1 MSLVIVKCF
10 NTLVINI
17 FLILSAQRL
26 LKEKISL
33 FSFKTVF
40 WVLFSLIPCTL
51 FCNSGYSFIFTVLS
65 VVFLSIAVE
74 RLFCIELYE
83 SAILTLSFMIL
94 SIITDLLFSLFVVN
108 FYNYETIR
116 NTPCIFISTNFIISI
131 STYFLYNYT
140 PIGKKILNNIENFR
154 KFKQLNIIIYVV
166 IAFFSIGAV
175 YYLARDMY
183 KPTVSYFITNIV
195 ISTFVGLIYIYMCQ
209 LFKSNQL
216 EAKNNILYECMRN
229 IESYQEEQDLKIH
242 EYKNQLSKITAITD
256 DKEVI
261 NKIEEILNVDLSE
274 DIYLLGKIKN
284 IPKSELKSLIYYKLL
299 VAKKDGIKLLINVSP
314 ELSDDNYNFSRSQ
327 EKTLSNIVGIFF
339 DNAIEGAKSS
349 KEKEISLEIY
359 DSNLGITFSISN
371 TFSGKI
377 NLDKLGSKGYTTKG
391 KSHGNGLHF
400 VKKMLSKNNGV
411 FTRTIVNNNHF
422 IQKIIIEKE
431 WI

>member
-1 MSLVIVKCF
+1 
-10 NTLVINI
+10 
-17 FLILSAQRL
+17 
-26 LKEKISL
+26 
-33 FSFKTVF
+33 
-40 WVLFSLIPCTL
+40 
-51 FCNSGYSFIFTVLS
+51 
-65 VVFLSIAVE
+65 
-74 RLFCIELYE
+74 
-83 SAILTLSFMIL
+83 MIL
-94 SIITDLLFSLFVVN
+94 SIIPDLLFSLFAVN

-140 PIGKKILNNIENFR
+140 SVGKKILNNIENFR
-154 KFKQLNIIIYVV
+154 KFKQLNMIIYIVM
-166 IAFFSIGAV
+166 AFISIGAV
-175 YYLARDMY
+175 YYLARDIY

-314 ELSDDNYNFSRSQ
+314 ELSDDNYNFSHSQ
-327 EKTLSNIVGIFF
+327 EKIISNIVGIFF
-339 DNAIEGAKSS
+339 DNAIEGAKNS
-349 KEKEISLEIY
+349 KEKELSLEIY
-359 DSNLGITFSISN
+359 DSNLGMTFSISN
-371 TFSGKI
+371 TFFGKI

-400 VKKMLSKNNGV
+400 VKKMLSKKNGI
-411 FTRTIVNNNHF
+411 FTRTIINNNHF
-422 IQKIIIEKE
+422 MQKIIIEKE
-431 WI
+431 

>member
-1 MSLVIVKCF
+1 MYSAIIKCF

-17 FLILSAQRL
+17 FLILSVQRL
-26 LKEKISL
+26 LKEKVLL
-33 FSFKTVF
+33 FNFKTIF
-40 WVLFSLIPCTL
+40 WLLFSLVPCTL
-51 FCNSGYSFIFTVLS
+51 FYNSGYSFVFTILS
-65 VVFLSIAVE
+65 VVFLSITIE

-83 SAILTLSFMIL
+83 CVILTLSFMIL
-94 SIITDLLFSLFVVN
+94 SIIPDLLFSLFVVN

-116 NTPCIFISTNFIISI
+116 NTPYIFILTNFVISI

-140 PIGKKILNNIENFR
+140 FIGKKILNNIENF
-154 KFKQLNIIIYVV
+154 KKIKQLNIIIYV
-166 IAFFSIGAV
+166 IMAFVSIGAV
-175 YYLARDMY
+175 YYLARDIY
-183 KPTVSYFITNIV
+183 KPTISYFITNIV
-195 ISTFVGLIYIYMCQ
+195 ISTFIGLIYIYVCQ

-299 VAKKDGIKLLINVSP
+299 VAKKDNIKLLINVSS
-314 ELSDDNYNFSRSQ
+314 ELSNERYNFSRSQ
-327 EKTLSNIVGIFF
+327 EKTISNIIGVFF

-349 KEKEISLEIY
+349 KEKELSLEIY
-359 DSNLGITFSISN
+359 DSNLGMTFSISN

-377 NLDKLGSKGYTTKG
+377 NLEKLGNKGYTTKG
-391 KSHGNGLHF
+391 KNHGNGLHF
-400 VKKMLSKNNGV
+400 VKKMLNKKNGI

-422 IQKIIIEKE
+422 TQKIIIEKE
-431 WI
+431 